1 MNTVTKQQDSTIVR
15 VSISPSD
22 RRKAKAF
29 AKSQGYSFGGW
40 LASLIS
46 RELSKTEGDRRES

>member
-1 MNTVTKQQDSTIVR
+1 MNTVTEQQNSTIVR
-15 VSISPSD
+15 VNITPAD

-40 LASLIS
+40 LSVLIS
-46 RELSKTEGDRRES
+46 KELSKSEGEGAKA